1 MLFGWTGVLVLLLVI
16 AILGKRLS
24 ADHWLSML
32 LCVQAFAMFS
42 DVPADGYSVELG
54 KLEDETNR
62 GKILTT
68 GQEVRFAFC
77 ILAGIIQTFFL
88 NSTQT
93 SYDGCPVSSTNDPG
107 SCWTWGLSVNGYY
120 ALVFC
125 VVFVLVI
132 PIIWLKELDASN
144 IPIRT
149 FREHILDIW
158 ETLQSRTTLSLMCYS
173 AGMAILTNFPST
185 VNYYFQYYV
194 LQLNNFQAGIDTIST
209 YCTLTIAIGLF
220 KRYFTSGM
228 EIREDFEYF
237 VLL

>member
-1 MLFGWTGVLVLLLVI
+1 MLFGWSGVLLLLLII

-24 ADHWLSML
+24 ADNWLSML
-32 LCVQAFAMFS
+32 LCTQAFAMFS

-62 GKILTT
+62 GKILAT
-68 GQEVRFAFC
+68 GQEVRFAFS
-77 ILAGIIQTFFL
+77 IFAGIIQTFFL

-93 SYDGCPVSSTNDPG
+93 SSQDCHVSSSNDPG

-120 ALVFC
+120 ALIFC
-125 VVFVLVI
+125 VIFVLVI
-132 PIIWLKELDASN
+132 PITWLKELDAST

-149 FREHILDIW
+149 FREHMLDVW
-158 ETLQSRTTLSLMCYS
+158 ETLQSRTTLSLMFCS
-173 AGMAILTNFPST
+173 MGISILTNFPST

-209 YCTLTIAIGLF
+209 YCTLTIAIDLF
-220 KRYFTSGM
+220 KRWLRIFFSDM
-228 EIREDFEYF
+228 NC
-237 VLL
+237 